1 MGTAC
6 SRCHTPVAID
16 QAKCPVCGSAGIYEV
31 SQLHIDKRK
40 LDSDKR
46 KLNVDKIREAEEEA
60 EQIAKEEEAPKQQ
73 EHDNSVAANAALK
86 QKPREKTIFITVMAL
101 ILIGVAFSY
110 TVFFGL

>member
-46 KLNVDKIREAEEEA
+46 KLNVDKIREAEEE
-60 EQIAKEEEAPKQQ
+60 QIAKEEEAPKQQ

-86 QKPREKTIFITVMAL
+86 QKLREKTIFITVMAL